1 MKRRFALAG
10 LFVFANI
17 AVAEPIDVSL
27 INLIATP
34 ADFDGKQVR
43 VKGFARVE
51 FEGNAIYLHRDDYLY
66 GITKNGI
73 WLDLEKAS
81 NKSAASA
88 DKRYVLIEGVF
99 SMKEQGHFGMWSGSI
114 KHITRIQPWLARR

>member
-10 LFVFANI
+10 LLVFTNFA
-17 AVAEPIDVSL
+17 AAEPIEVSL
-27 INLIATP
+27 ITLIATP

-51 FEGNAIYLHRDDYLY
+51 FEGNAIYLHRDDYLH
-66 GITKNGI
+66 GITKNGL
-73 WLDLEKAS
+73 WLDLEMS
-81 NKSAASA
+81 SSKSASSA
-88 DKRYVLIEGVF
+88 NKRYVLIEGVF

-114 KHITRIQPWLARR
+114 KHVTRIQPWPARR

>member
-1 MKRRFALAG
+1 MKRRFVLAG
-10 LFVFANI
+10 LLVFANL
-17 AVAEPIDVSL
+17 AVAEPLDVSL

-51 FEGNAIYLHRDDYLY
+51 FEGSAIYLHRDDYLY
-66 GITKNGI
+66 GIAKNGL
-73 WLDLEKAS
+73 WLDLEMAS
-81 NKSAASA
+81 SKSAASA

-114 KHITRIQPWLARR
+114 KHISRIQPWPARR